1 MADHVV
7 SLDRLQELLEAE
19 PAAGAMRLLAES
31 FLAQGL
37 YPQAV
42 ATSRR
47 ALSLYPGNPEFRLLL
62 GQSLHSLGETAAA
75 EEHLQLVAREIGRLG
90 EAFDTL
96 GQLYAAQGR
105 SFEAEQAAELYR
117 LLKEGLARLLEGE
130 EELAPI
136 IAPVVA
142 PLAAA
147 PSEGDRGSLL
157 LSRTIE
163 ELEKWQRA
171 LGTN

>member
-1 MADHVV
+1 MADHAV

-96 GQLYAAQGR
+96 RQLYASQGR

-117 LLKEGLARLLEGE
+117 LLKEGLTGLLAVE
-130 EELAPI
+130 EAAALGA
-136 IAPVVA
+136 A

-147 PSEGDRGSLL
+147 PAAEDRGRLL

-171 LGTN
+171 LGTH

>member
-37 YPQAV
+37 YPQAA

-105 SFEAEQAAELYR
+105 KAVAEQAAELYR

-130 EELAPI
+130 EA
-136 IAPVVA
+136 AAFVAA

-147 PSEGDRGSLL
+147 PAAGDRGSLL

-171 LGTN
+171 LGAH

>member
-1 MADHVV
+1 M
-7 SLDRLQELLEAE
+7 
-19 PAAGAMRLLAES
+19 
-31 FLAQGL
+31 
-37 YPQAV
+37 
-42 ATSRR
+42 
-47 ALSLYPGNPEFRLLL
+47 
-62 GQSLHSLGETAAA
+62 AAA
-75 EEHLQLVAREIGRLG
+75 EEHLQLLAREIGRLG

-105 SFEAEQAAELYR
+105 EAGAEQAGELYR

-130 EELAPI
+130 EAPAF
-136 IAPVVA
+136 IAA

-147 PSEGDRGSLL
+147 PAEADRGRLL

-171 LGTN
+171 LGTH

>member
-62 GQSLHSLGETAAA
+62 GQSLHPLGETAAA
-75 EEHLQLVAREIGRLG
+75 EEHLQLVVREIGRLG

-136 IAPVVA
+136 IAPVAA

-163 ELEKWQRA
+163 ELEKWQRGLQA
-171 LGTN
+171 H